1 MATQKNKLEEVIHLY
16 LGCEVQVRG
25 DIEKLIGVES
35 DGAVITFSGRYG
47 RRIWGAK
54 EVKPL
59 LRQLSDITEEEW
71 IKCFELAMGIFEQ
84 SIDYKLKKTAS
95 TEILITLGKMQ
106 FVFGCHGCY
115 TNDVRIGSGV
125 CFYLKTFLIK
135 EDLSVGYKGIESS
148 ESGFNDMEKKEVQNI
163 NHIFQYLLSKGFD
176 LFSLIETG
184 QAIDKNTLKETKN

>member
-59 LRQLSDITEEEW
+59 LRQLSDITEEEKEF
-71 IKCFELAMGIFEQ
+71 IVRCITYNHVKF
-84 SIDYKLKKTAS
+84 SS
-95 TEILITLGKMQ
+95 TESALGCWDNEEYGKKIQHM
-106 FVFGCHGCY
+106 
-115 TNDVRIGSGV
+115 R
-125 CFYLKTFLIK
+125 FYADEL
-135 EDLSVGYKGIESS
+135 
-148 ESGFNDMEKKEVQNI
+148 
-163 NHIFQYLLSKGFD
+163 QYLLSKGFD